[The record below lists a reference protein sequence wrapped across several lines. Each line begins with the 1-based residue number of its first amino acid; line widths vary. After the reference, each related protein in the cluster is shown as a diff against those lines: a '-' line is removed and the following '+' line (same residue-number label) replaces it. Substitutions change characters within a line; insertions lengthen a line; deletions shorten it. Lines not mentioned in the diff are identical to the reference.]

1 MTSQLIV
8 VFQRDHQQK
17 WIFLD
22 SCNYHGVLWNN
33 NFKEETFLWSSLILT
48 SINELLL

>member
-8 VFQRDHQQK
+8 VFQMDHQQK
-17 WIFLD
+17 WRSMD
-22 SCNYHGVLWNN
+22 SCNCHGVLWNN

>member
-8 VFQRDHQQK
+8 VFQRDRQQK
-17 WIFLD
+17 WIFVD
-22 SCNYHGVLWNN
+22 SCNYHGVVWNN
-33 NFKEETFLWSSLILT
+33 NFKEENFLWSSLILT